1 VSIEHRVHDT
11 RVVGRTAEVNSW
23 RNPRGN
29 STATHIHTTL
39 SHLHHIQ
46 HPPPRRA
53 YLSRCSCLSRNRSIS
68 LISIFSPAS
77 STATCS
83 ASVAV
88 MTTPLLLAP
97 SISPSRR
104 L

>member
-1 VSIEHRVHDT
+1 VSIEHRVHHT
-11 RVVGRTAEVNSW
+11 RVVGQTTEVNSW
-23 RNPRGN
+23 RNSARYR
-29 STATHIHTTL
+29 TATHIHTTR
-39 SHLHHIQ
+39 SHLHQKQ
-46 HPPPRRA
+46 HPPPTRA

-83 ASVAV
+83 ANVAV